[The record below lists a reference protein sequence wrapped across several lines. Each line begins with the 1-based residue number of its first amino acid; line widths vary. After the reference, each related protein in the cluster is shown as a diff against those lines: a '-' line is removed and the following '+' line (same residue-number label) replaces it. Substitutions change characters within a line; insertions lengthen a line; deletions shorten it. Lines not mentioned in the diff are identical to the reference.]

1 MSSPRRFVFVRFVA
15 LAGTSVILA
24 ALAVIPVAAQ
34 ERYSA
39 FLINFRDSV
48 STDTA
53 GGAQITVARY
63 SQDVERVPFFDVLKT
78 RGYNA
83 LYDMFRRSPAVGH
96 LSIAGKLEID
106 MEYSETA
113 PAKDGGRRILL
124 VGYRQVTLT
133 EKSDHPDRARFP
145 FAVVE
150 LRLKPKGDGDG
161 FVALQAQVSIGKNG
175 ELKYED
181 FAAPAIQLR
190 RVRLE

>member
-1 MSSPRRFVFVRFVA
+1 MSCLRHFVPARPGSLVGMS
-15 LAGTSVILA
+15 LILA
-24 ALAVIPVAAQ
+24 ALAAVPVAAQ

-48 STDTA
+48 STDPA
-53 GGAQITVARY
+53 GGAQIAVARY
-63 SQDVERVPFFDVLKT
+63 SRDEERAPFFEMLKT
-78 RGYNA
+78 KGYNA
-83 LYDMFRRSPAVGH
+83 LYDMLRGSPAVGH

-106 MEYSETA
+106 MEYSETT
-113 PAKDGGRRILL
+113 PAKDSGRRILL
-124 VGYRQVTLT
+124 VGYRQVTLA

-145 FAVVE
+145 FVVVE